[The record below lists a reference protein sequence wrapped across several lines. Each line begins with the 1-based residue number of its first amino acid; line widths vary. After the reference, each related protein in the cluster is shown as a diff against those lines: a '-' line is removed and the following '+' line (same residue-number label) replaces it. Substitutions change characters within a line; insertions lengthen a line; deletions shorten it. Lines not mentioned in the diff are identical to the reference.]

1 MKRAIR
7 RAFVVSCLAFWLGLL
22 VVGHYYLWVR
32 LIRDPSFPP
41 VWSAVLTAVLVVLFF
56 SVVIAFGLS
65 RALRPE
71 VGRTVLLPGMT
82 WVGFLFLTVVLLI
95 AVDVAWL
102 SLQAASSQATAY
114 MEAPQTRQLLVRV
127 LAGLVVF
134 VAAVLGGCA
143 IASALR
149 QPRREE
155 IQVALE
161 RLPAKL
167 DGLTIAQLSDMHV
180 GCTLGAEFVEKVV
193 ERTNAMRPDLVVITG
208 DLVDGKAEVLR
219 DHLEPLSKLA
229 PRYGVF
235 FVPGNHEYDND
246 LRPWLKVLQE
256 LGIRVLRNER
266 VSVGEADASLDLAG
280 VDDYAGRTAG
290 GGPDFDKALDGRD
303 PSREVVLLAHQPRAI
318 RDATRHGAG
327 LVLSG
332 HTHGGQVWP
341 MQWLLGMGEPAVA
354 GLRRFGKTWLY
365 VSRGTGFWG
374 PPMRLGAP
382 AEITLITLRSAI

>member
-1 MKRAIR
+1 MLSA
-7 RAFVVSCLAFWLGLL
+7 
-22 VVGHYYLWVR
+22 GHYYIWVR

-41 VWSAVLTAVLVVLFF
+41 VWSAVLTAVLVVLFL

-71 VGRTVLLPGMT
+71 VGRAVLLPGMT

-102 SLQAASSQATAY
+102 SLEAVSSGATAY
-114 MEAPQTRQLLVRV
+114 MAVPQTRMTLVR
-127 LAGLVVF
+127 LSAGLVVF
-134 VAAVLGGCA
+134 VAGVLGGCA
-143 IASALR
+143 IWSALR
-149 QPRREE
+149 QIRRKE
-155 IQVALE
+155 IQVPLE

-180 GCTLGAEFVEKVV
+180 GATLGTEFVERVV
-193 ERTNAMRPDLVVITG
+193 KQTNEMCPDLIAITG
-208 DLVDGKAEVLR
+208 DLVDGEAELLR
-219 DHLEPLSKLA
+219 DHLAPLSKLRA
-229 PRYGVF
+229 RYGVF
-235 FVPGNHEYDND
+235 FVFGNHEYDAD
-246 LRPWLKVLQE
+246 VRPWLTVLAG

-266 VSVGEADASLDLAG
+266 VSIGESDASLDIAG
-280 VDDYAGRTAG
+280 IDDYAGCAVG
-290 GGPDFDKALDGRD
+290 AGPDFDKALAGRD

-382 AEITLITLRSAI
+382 AEIALITLRSAT